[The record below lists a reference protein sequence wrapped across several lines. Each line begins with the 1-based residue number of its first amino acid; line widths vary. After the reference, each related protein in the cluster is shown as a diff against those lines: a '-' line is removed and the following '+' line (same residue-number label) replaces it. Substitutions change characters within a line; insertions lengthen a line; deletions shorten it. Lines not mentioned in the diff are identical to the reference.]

1 MMPAKPPS
9 APGID
14 VSALYVPCFELG
26 GDFYDFIPLGDHS
39 VGITVADVVGKGLP
53 ASLLMASVRAAM
65 RAQADNIYDLD
76 EIVSRV
82 NKSMSL
88 DMRANEFITLW
99 YGVLDYKHRH
109 LTYCSA
115 GHEPAI
121 LVRDG
126 KMQELSVG
134 GMVIGVDPEQ
144 RYDKEVVQLQ
154 KGDVLWIY
162 TDGVPDAMNFN
173 GDKFGKPR
181 MRECLLKHLHEPA
194 EQICRQMLW
203 ETRRF
208 VGLNRRTDDTT
219 MVVVKV
225 TG

>member
-1 MMPAKPPS
+1 
-9 APGID
+9 
-14 VSALYVPCFELG
+14 
-26 GDFYDFIPLGDHS
+26 
-39 VGITVADVVGKGLP
+39 
-53 ASLLMASVRAAM
+53 MASVRAAM
-65 RAQADNIYDLD
+65 RAQADNVYDLD
-76 EIVSRV
+76 EIISRV

-88 DMRANEFITLW
+88 DMRSNEFITLW
-99 YGVLDYKHRH
+99 YGVMDYKNKQ

-115 GHEPAI
+115 GHEPAL
-121 LVRDG
+121 LVRNG
-126 KMQELSVG
+126 QIRELAVG

-154 KGDVLWIY
+154 KGDILWIF

-173 GDKFGKPR
+173 GEKFGKQR
-181 MRECLLKHLHEPA
+181 MRDCLMAHLNETA

-225 TG
+225 TE